1 MLARHGVRCEDAVVD
16 LSDSRTRLRVA
27 GAVIAFALAG
37 GLLIV
42 GAGAGANTV
51 QEPARVSREAYF
63 THPLT
68 QVTPPLI
75 KAGFPPGTVCLV
87 AGLVGAPQ
95 LCGEEV
101 QQIGGLLGLS
111 DGLPIPL
118 SPDGE
123 IAQPVVPGT
132 TPVGMLGGQQRY
144 TSLLQLALPALPEGH
159 GFASFELVLRQSGL
173 NFAIESPAL
182 RAVVLAALG
191 QVSEQ
196 DPAKL
201 VDDIGQALTEGE
213 LTTES
218 VTGIEACPAVEPWIG
233 GDAQAAAADGTRLP
247 DTDCLLGTTGV
258 LDPAAGTW
266 TFDLT
271 FAAQAWTGGEPGGE
285 PLPNEGIVLRPV
297 GAPNL
302 AYGDPDL
309 STNWVV
315 SLADAAAAEDERP
328 LIRYSTVAL
337 TPEGVEGPPAFDGPS
352 TFDPGVGGVVEL
364 PSFDPIPSSGP
375 VTPPVA
381 SLGGAIR
388 ARYAERASSAGA
400 GYLPGWVWLAL
411 PLGALGAVL
420 LAQALAASPASSRRR
435 PGALS
440 KLVATNAASDPT
452 PPSRS

>member
-1 MLARHGVRCEDAVVD
+1 MSGSSRSHRLGAAAACVAVA
-16 LSDSRTRLRVA
+16 VA
-27 GAVIAFALAG
+27 
-37 GLLIV
+37 IV
-42 GAGAGANTV
+42 GAAIGASANTV

-63 THPLT
+63 THPVT

-75 KAGFPPGTVCLV
+75 KNGFPPGTACLV

-101 QQIGGLLGLS
+101 QQIGGALGLS

-123 IAQPVVPGT
+123 IAQPIVPGT

-144 TSLLQLALPALPEGH
+144 TSLLQLALPTLPDGH
-159 GFASFELVLRQSGL
+159 GFASFELVLTQDGL
-173 NFAIESPAL
+173 NFAVESPAV
-182 RAVVLAALG
+182 RAAVLALMS

-196 DPAKL
+196 DPERL
-201 VDDIGQALTEGE
+201 LEDLTETLTSGD
-213 LTTES
+213 LTTETA
-218 VTGIEACPAVEPWIG
+218 TGIEACPAVEPWVAG
-233 GDAQAAAADGTRLP
+233 GAQGAAADGSRLP

-258 LDPAAGTW
+258 YDAAAGTW

-271 FAAQAWTGGEPGGE
+271 FAVQAWTEGSSDGE
-285 PLPNEGIVLRPV
+285 PLANEGIVLRPV

-315 SLADAAAAEDERP
+315 SLLDSTAEAGAP
-328 LIRYSTVAL
+328 LIRYSTVEVDA
-337 TPEGVEGPPAFDGPS
+337 PFDDAPVV
-352 TFDPGVGGVVEL
+352 DPGSGGSLGAPV
-364 PSFDPIPSSGP
+364 PSFDPVPVVSSPSRSQ
-375 VTPPVA
+375 VV
-381 SLGGAIR
+381 SLAGAIR
-388 ARYAERASSAGA
+388 ARWAERETSAGD

-411 PLGALGAVL
+411 PLGALGAML
-420 LAQALAASPASSRRR
+420 FAQSLAASPAASRRR

-440 KLVATNAASDPT
+440 KLVATNE
-452 PPSRS
+452 SRSPTLPPRS

>member
-1 MLARHGVRCEDAVVD
+1 MSRSSRSRRIGGAAVA
-16 LSDSRTRLRVA
+16 VA
-27 GAVIAFALAG
+27 VAVAL
-37 GLLIV
+37 V
-42 GAGAGANTV
+42 GAAVGAGANTV
-51 QEPARVSREAYF
+51 QEPATVSREAYF

-75 KAGFPPGTVCLV
+75 KNGFPPGTACLV

-101 QQIGGLLGLS
+101 QQIGGALGLS

-123 IAQPVVPGT
+123 VVQPIVPGT

-144 TSLLQLALPALPEGH
+144 TSLLQLALPQLPEGH
-159 GFASFELVLRQSGL
+159 GFASFELVLTQDGL
-173 NFAIESPAL
+173 NFAVESPAM
-182 RAVVLAALG
+182 RKVVLAALS

-196 DPAKL
+196 DPERLAE
-201 VDDIGQALTEGE
+201 DLTESLTSGD
-213 LTTES
+213 LTTET
-218 VTGIEACPAVEPWIG
+218 VTGIEACPAVEAWAA

-258 LDPAAGTW
+258 HDPAAGRW

-271 FAAQAWTGGEPGGE
+271 FAVQAWTEGSPQGEA
-285 PLPNEGIVLRPV
+285 LPNEGIVLRPI

-315 SLADAAAAEDERP
+315 SLLDSTAAQGAP
-328 LIRYSTVAL
+328 LIRYSTVELDAPL
-337 TPEGVEGPPAFDGPS
+337 DDSPTL
-352 TFDPGVGGVVEL
+352 DPGSDGFGAPSV
-364 PSFDPIPSSGP
+364 PSFDP
-375 VTPPVA
+375 VPVA
-381 SLGGAIR
+381 PRPSAPTASLAGAIR
-388 ARYAERASSAGA
+388 ARYAERASFAGD

-411 PLGALGAVL
+411 PLGALGTML
-420 LAQALAASPASSRRR
+420 FAQSLAASPASSRRR

-440 KLVATNAASDPT
+440 RLVATNESRLPNS
-452 PPSRS
+452 PPRS